1 MVIIITSSPLPYLGR
16 KANASPSAQIFLSLD
31 TILQILSP
39 HYLLFSPPT
48 PQTLNIHSS
57 MQTIKVN
64 CSHLLPFLSQHPRFL
79 TSYWIHL
86 VANSRMFIQVFIITC
101 VSETGMVSAKAGKRR
116 KQGIKKIKNKSPPPR
131 LQISVVD
138 LHQSQ
143 RLIETSVLL
152 NSNCWLPE
160 LA

>member
-1 MVIIITSSPLPYLGR
+1 M
-16 KANASPSAQIFLSLD
+16 QI
-31 TILQILSP
+31 
-39 HYLLFSPPT
+39 
-48 PQTLNIHSS
+48 
-57 MQTIKVN
+57 IKVN

-116 KQGIKKIKNKSPPPR
+116 KKGIKKIKNKSLPPR
-131 LQISVVD
+131 LKISVVD

-143 RLIETSVLL
+143 RPIETSVL
-152 NSNCWLPE
+152 NSNCRLQE
-160 LA
+160 LIQEGDKADGKN